1 MIVHKYQALGQ
12 HLPLFGKQRH
22 HVDPRLQRTFVD
34 EGYHLLIVGQVHRII
49 IIGVPT
55 RGDAQSQNHA
65 IGLTV
70 AGDDGLQLTASR
82 EHIQRVAAF
91 LGLGQIEA
99 VGVARIGQSQ
109 FQSLGQF
116 FGIQGVGSER
126 KDTPAGIVGLEI
138 ADAVATAYQGPGH
151 VQCPPF
157 SIMSLES
164 HTSRHVAHQIAAFG
178 IEVNQQAVL
187 DGRSHCRCSL
197 RQSGHTAL
205 GELSAVHL
213 LIDREYTAEDAGVAL
228 QIALHA
234 VAPLPLGLDAV
245 HAPPSV
251 RVAGGEIE
259 HPCRI
264 GSHLVEAGVQ
274 RVCQVERTMRL
285 TVQND
290 YFLCLHRIADGVQQF
305 DVEDA
310 AHIGVMQ
317 VVVTHH
323 IGFVPDILTFIIGR
337 IIEMNVNT
345 LRREQVRETFEIL
358 LPFEQQ
364 RVGVGSCQGRRE
376 AYQPEC

>member
-1 MIVHKYQALGQ
+1 M
-12 HLPLFGKQRH
+12 
-22 HVDPRLQRTFVD
+22 
-34 EGYHLLIVGQVHRII
+34 
-49 IIGVPT
+49 PT

-65 IGLTV
+65 IGPAV

-376 AYQPEC
+376 ACQPEC